1 MKISRGFVAC
11 FVKKDHCMKTIFILK
26 MKKSCGIK
34 TDAGADDI
42 NGDIFTLPYMI
53 NLLLLTQ
60 ESTLYLQ
67 KKQTYQIKLDKYLP
81 LFHSLLKV
89 NLGSVSVLRFD

>member
-26 MKKSCGIK
+26 MKKSCAIK

-42 NGDIFTLPYMI
+42 NGDIFTLPYII

-60 ESTLYLQ
+60 EST
-67 KKQTYQIKLDKYLP
+67 KKTKHTKLNWINICHC
-81 LFHSLLKV
+81 FTHC
-89 NLGSVSVLRFD
+89 

>member
-42 NGDIFTLPYMI
+42 NGDIFTLPYII

-60 ESTLYLQ
+60 ESMRTLIY
-67 KKQTYQIKLDKYLP
+67 KKHTKLTWMNSCHC
-81 LFHSLLKV
+81 FTHC
-89 NLGSVSVLRFD
+89 